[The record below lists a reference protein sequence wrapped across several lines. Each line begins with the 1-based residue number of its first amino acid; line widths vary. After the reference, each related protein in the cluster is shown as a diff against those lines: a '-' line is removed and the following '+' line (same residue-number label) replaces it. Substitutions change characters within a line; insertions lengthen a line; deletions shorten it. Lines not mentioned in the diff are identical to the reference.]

1 MSEIKEWHKETSP
14 FHAGEQAIQQ
24 RLGVRDNAE
33 RLGRKVIRPFL
44 PEQHRDF
51 YANLPFLVV
60 GSVDERGR
68 PWASLLAGKPG
79 FISSPDPQSLMVD
92 TSPQPGDPLAG
103 AIVPGAP
110 LGLLGIA
117 LDSRR
122 RNRVNVHVS
131 KTGNGCIGLAVDQSF
146 GNCPQYIQTRD
157 IEFTT
162 DPQQPVA
169 IAPTDRFSSLNA
181 AATKMIQTA
190 DTLFVSS
197 YVEAGANAQIEGVDV
212 SHRGGRPGFVKV
224 EGKRLTVPDYAGNS
238 HFNTLGNFLVNPK
251 AGLTF
256 VDFETGDLLML
267 TGTVEIVW
275 DDDPQV
281 KAFRGAE
288 RAWRFTLDHGI
299 RLSAALPMRWS
310 FGEFSPNSLIT
321 GDWDEAAATLAA
333 EAKRDAWRD
342 YRVVRVEDESDVIRS
357 FYLEP
362 ADGDGLMSY
371 DPGQFL
377 TIRTLPAGAVKPVVR
392 TYTLSSAPAD
402 KFYRISVKREA
413 AATADVA
420 PVVVSNH
427 LHDTLNCGDIIEA
440 KAPRGAFT
448 LDTAEVRPA
457 VLLAGGVGITPMI
470 SMARQVAHE
479 GLRTRHVRPLTIFH
493 SAQTTGQRAFF
504 DAFRNLEESTGGA
517 IRYISLIDKAANGEK
532 PGRDFDSL
540 GYITVDRLRETLA
553 LDDYDFYLCGP
564 AGFMQAVY
572 NALRELG
579 VRDARIFA
587 EAFGPASL
595 ERQPDEGAMIEAAPV
610 ETADQSVVTFA
621 ESGFEQPWSDGD
633 GSLLEL
639 AEAHG
644 LAPDYGCRS
653 GTCGTCAVKL
663 LAGKVAYPTEPTA
676 AHADDEALICCA
688 VPAAGSETLTL
699 GL

>member
-1 MSEIKEWHKETSP
+1 MSETKVWHNETSP
-14 FHAGEQAIQQ
+14 FHAGEQAIQK
-24 RLGVRDNAE
+24 RLGLRDNAE
-33 RLGRKVIRPFL
+33 RLGRKFIRPFL

-51 YANLPFLVV
+51 FANLPFLVV
-60 GSVDERGR
+60 GSFDQQGW
-68 PWASLLAGKPG
+68 PWASLLVGKPG
-79 FISSPDPQSLMVD
+79 FIASPDPRSLTVD
-92 TSPQPGDPLAG
+92 AAPQPGDPLAD

-131 KTGNGCIGLAVDQSF
+131 TASEGRFGLAVDQSF

-157 IEFTT
+157 IEFTR
-162 DPQQPVA
+162 DPQQPSPA
-169 IAPTDRFSSLNA
+169 TAADRFSMLDDA
-181 AATKMIQTA
+181 ASEMIRAA

-197 YVEAGANAQIEGVDV
+197 YADAGANSQVEGVDV

-224 EGKRLTVPDYAGNS
+224 EGNTLTVPDYAGNS

-299 RLSAALPMRWS
+299 RLAAALPMRWS
-310 FGEFSPNSLIT
+310 FSEFSPNSLIT

-357 FYLEP
+357 FYLKP
-362 ADGDGLMSY
+362 ADEDGLPSY

-377 TIRTLPAGAVKPVVR
+377 TIRVKPEGDGEPVIR

-402 KFYRISVKREA
+402 MLYRISVKREGA
-413 AATADVA
+413 ALTDVA
-420 PVVVSNH
+420 PGLVSNH
-427 LHDTLNCGDIIEA
+427 LRDTLKPGDMIEA
-440 KAPRGAFT
+440 KAPRGDFT

-493 SAQTTGQRAFF
+493 SAQTTAQRAFF
-504 DAFRNLEESTGGA
+504 DAFRELEKSTDGA
-517 IRYISLIDKAANGEK
+517 IRYISLIDQAGDGEE
-532 PGRDFDSL
+532 PGQNYDGL
-540 GYITVDRLRETLA
+540 GYVTADRLRQTLA
-553 LDDYDFYLCGP
+553 LDDYDFFLCGP

-595 ERQPDEGAMIEAAPV
+595 ERQPDEGGMHKATPI
-610 ETADQSVVTFA
+610 ETADHSVVTFA
-621 ESGFEQPWSDGD
+621 KSGFEQPWIEGD

-663 LAGKVAYPTEPTA
+663 LAGKVAYPIEPTA
-676 AHADDEALICCA
+676 AHADNEALICCA
-688 VPAAGSETLTL
+688 VPAAGSEALTL
-699 GL
+699 EL